1 VTGRHAHTSPND
13 LAPLRRGSLRA
24 TEEAPAKG
32 LTHRG
37 LFGSRTYGREFVVGW
52 LKSGTQRQ
60 ALPGDVMARSY
71 AGLANM
77 AARFGFRLAKARE
90 GSQHLGIPVR
100 YLLEDK
106 NGVLAFRSLGDVE
119 RKLGAMAQ
127 ERARRRATVL
137 QEDRPG
143 GS

>member
-1 VTGRHAHTSPND
+1 
-13 LAPLRRGSLRA
+13 
-24 TEEAPAKG
+24 
-32 LTHRG
+32 
-37 LFGSRTYGREFVVGW
+37 
-52 LKSGTQRQ
+52 
-60 ALPGDVMARSY
+60 MARSY

-77 AARFGFRLAKARE
+77 AATFGFRLAKARE

-127 ERARRRATVL
+127 ERARRRATLL
-137 QEDRPG
+137 QEDRPA

>member
-1 VTGRHAHTSPND
+1 M
-13 LAPLRRGSLRA
+13 A
-24 TEEAPAKG
+24 T
-32 LTHRG
+32 
-37 LFGSRTYGREFVVGW
+37 
-52 LKSGTQRQ
+52 
-60 ALPGDVMARSY
+60 
-71 AGLANM
+71 
-77 AARFGFRLAKARE
+77 RFGFRLAKARE
-90 GSQHLGIPVR
+90 GSQHLDIPVR

-127 ERARRRATVL
+127 ERARGRATVL

>member
-1 VTGRHAHTSPND
+1 
-13 LAPLRRGSLRA
+13 
-24 TEEAPAKG
+24 
-32 LTHRG
+32 
-37 LFGSRTYGREFVVGW
+37 
-52 LKSGTQRQ
+52 
-60 ALPGDVMARSY
+60 
-71 AGLANM
+71 M
-77 AARFGFRLAKARE
+77 AATFGFRLAKARE

-127 ERARRRATVL
+127 ERARRRATLL
-137 QEDRPG
+137 QEDRPA